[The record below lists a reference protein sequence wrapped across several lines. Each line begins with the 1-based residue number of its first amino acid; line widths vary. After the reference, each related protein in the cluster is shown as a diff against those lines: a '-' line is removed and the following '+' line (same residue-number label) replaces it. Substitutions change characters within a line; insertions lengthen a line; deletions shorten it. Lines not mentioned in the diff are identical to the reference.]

1 MEDIEVL
8 DISNT
13 TESKYIRP
21 KRVTFKQVR
30 IFVFFFVLFDHKIVI
45 LNLNLKSS
53 FFIKKSLLTITSLII
68 RYVVFLY

>member
-8 DISNT
+8 DISNI

-30 IFVFFFVLFDHKIVI
+30 IYDIYYK
-45 LNLNLKSS
+45 
-53 FFIKKSLLTITSLII
+53 
-68 RYVVFLY
+68 FL